1 MSEKVKDKI
10 VENENDKKMDA
21 IKQLIFGENMVEYDQ
36 RFNELMEKLENT
48 HQLLE
53 EKIKLLDDTLNSTID
68 DLNSEF
74 ESKRLKLE
82 DDFNIAFDKLDR
94 KKTDR
99 KALGKMLQTIGEKL
113 QA

>member
-1 MSEKVKDKI
+1 MSEKETENI
-10 VENENDKKMDA
+10 VENENDRKVDA

-36 RFNELMEKLENT
+36 RFQKMMDKLEDT
-48 HQLLE
+48 HRILE
-53 EKIKLLDDTLNSTID
+53 EKIEQLDHTVNATIT

-82 DDFNIAFDKLDR
+82 DEFHTAVDKLND

-99 KALGKMLQTIGEKL
+99 KALGKMLQAIATKL

>member
-1 MSEKVKDKI
+1 MSKKEQDTV
-10 VENENDKKMDA
+10 VENVNDTKMDA

-36 RFNELMEKLENT
+36 RFQKMMEKLEDT
-48 HQLLE
+48 HRLLE
-53 EKIKLLDDTLNSTID
+53 EKIEQLDHTLNATIV

-82 DDFNIAFDKLDR
+82 DDFNIAFDKLDN

-99 KALGKMLQTIGEKL
+99 KALGKMLETIGTKL

>member
-1 MSEKVKDKI
+1 MSEKEKNGV
-10 VENENDKKMDA
+10 VESANDKKMDA

-36 RFNELMEKLENT
+36 RFNEMMDKLENT

-53 EKIKLLDDTLNSTID
+53 SKIEQLDQTITSTIE

-82 DDFNIAFDKLDR
+82 EEFKVAFDKLDN

-99 KALGKMLQTIGEKL
+99 KALGKMLQTIGDKL